1 MNDKRLDLIVKSGNR
16 NIFMSVLLVFDR
28 ILNRI

>member
-1 MNDKRLDLIVKSGNR
+1 MNDKRLDLIVKSGSR

>member
-1 MNDKRLDLIVKSGNR
+1 MNDKQLDLIVKSGNR

>member
-28 ILNRI
+28 ILNRM

>member
-1 MNDKRLDLIVKSGNR
+1 MNDKQLDLIVKSGNR

-28 ILNRI
+28 ILNRM